1 MADGHPYLDHF
12 VTPTGGVYHFHDV
25 RLDNLNELFHVSSAN
40 DGSDTPKDVQWDKNG
55 TTITGTLEANTDIAH
70 KYIYLVYS
78 PNDDSDDRY
87 DEYVA
92 VETTPGSG
100 QWYWEKFTSTDIH
113 IHGLYG
119 SYTPEG
125 LISQPT
131 FAGTP
136 STISVPTTPAGTVS
150 QPEFTGTPA
159 TVNAMGTPQIT
170 PATANVGFEC
180 SVSGT
185 TLTLSTVNVITGVA
199 GAPTTFQGGY
209 TPTGT
214 VSQPTFTGTPA
225 TVDVDYT
232 PGGTVSTPTFTGTP
246 ATIVVN

>member
-1 MADGHPYLDHF
+1 
-12 VTPTGGVYHFHDV
+12 
-25 RLDNLNELFHVSSAN
+25 
-40 DGSDTPKDVQWDKNG
+40 
-55 TTITGTLEANTDIAH
+55 
-70 KYIYLVYS
+70 
-78 PNDDSDDRY
+78 
-87 DEYVA
+87 
-92 VETTPGSG
+92 
-100 QWYWEKFTSTDIH
+100 
-113 IHGLYG
+113 
-119 SYTPEG
+119 
-125 LISQPT
+125 
-131 FAGTP
+131 
-136 STISVPTTPAGTVS
+136 
-150 QPEFTGTPA
+150 
-159 TVNAMGTPQIT
+159 MGTPQIT